1 VTAYDGGDWNT
12 DPGLVERVAAA
23 MFGHGWGFT
32 DEGGRAYWSDLAR
45 AAIGAMPTVP
55 AQPPTPPT
63 RTDTPAEVDEDG
75 LTALEQEVARMI
87 YNGVL
92 GQFSY
97 ESEAE
102 LALLSLEPRTLAKE
116 ITAHIKAAGS
126 AGGSGV

>member
-63 RTDTPAEVDEDG
+63 RTDTPNNPPEHHTDTLG
-75 LTALEQEVARMI
+75 RLIALA
-87 YNGVL
+87 
-92 GQFSY
+92 
-97 ESEAE
+97 ESEE
-102 LALLSLEPRTLAKE
+102 LLGDESYFEHIDCTLEFLR
-116 ITAHIKAAGS
+116 AAQTE
-126 AGGSGV
+126 AGGFGV